1 MKLRKIIFFMITFI
15 FVISRRMYAN
25 FKNYEGSA
33 QDQLTSPPG
42 QLASASPK
50 GIKYNHADWGKPI
63 NFYDNINNL
72 NNSKVPD
79 RVPMQ
84 VQDQVTSQVSTTY
97 ISPQVQNKIHMH
109 SFTSL

>member
-1 MKLRKIIFFMITFI
+1 MSERLGLN
-15 FVISRRMYAN
+15 SQ
-25 FKNYEGSA
+25 
-33 QDQLTSPPG
+33 QDQLTPQPG
-42 QLASASPK
+42 QLASASPQK
-50 GIKYNHADWGKPI
+50 KSEIEFVYADWGKPI

-84 VQDQVTSQVSTTY
+84 VQDQVTNQVSTTY
-97 ISPQVQNKIHMH
+97 ISPQVQKKIHTH